1 MHTMR
6 GARVWDARATRT
18 QVLTGGEPV
27 ERHAAE
33 ACGSAVEQQDMHEES
48 GPLTSTGREEG
59 DRRPRILRPTA
70 RGAVQH
76 LAHGRKQRRNTQALR
91 SHFRICLL

>member
-1 MHTMR
+1 MHAMH

-18 QVLTGGEPV
+18 HVLTGGEPV

-33 ACGSAVEQQDMHEES
+33 ACGSAVKQQDIHKES

-59 DRRPRILRPTA
+59 DRRPQKLRPTA

-76 LAHGRKQRRNTQALR
+76 LAHGRKQRRKTRAVR
-91 SHFRICLL
+91 SHFPICLL